1 MPGGK
6 YGAALSFRH
15 RRAAVMNISG
25 LRTSTPYHLRLVP
38 RSLIQV
44 RSKSTMYPR
53 TYGKFW
59 NPNNGITFASTTRDE
74 AAHLRVDMLRSLH
87 TTTPYASQVAEA
99 AEQDHETVVS
109 DDDALLFTASE
120 YQSASDTESPT
131 RHPPAVCVNTATRED
146 KGGADVKENVEP
158 AVPPITSLDFKMSVQ
173 DFREAQSA
181 EKDSAKSFWSYAL
194 YRGPSCDENERK
206 VKVHYCKSKQT
217 MERVCQYFVDD
228 KVLGFDLE
236 WSSDARKDA
245 GPKRNVSL
253 IQLANESRIALFHVA
268 LFSNDDLVAP
278 TFRKLMENADVKK
291 VGVAIKGD
299 CTRMRTHLGVD
310 TKGLVELS
318 HLYKLVKY
326 SGNGQVDLINKRLVT
341 LASLVDEHLGLPM
354 FKGADVRSSN
364 WSQPLNMSQIMCKF
378 FCRGLTKAYSLLRFH
393 LDSASD
399 AYAGFQLYHVL
410 EEKRERLDP
419 TPPRPHDAELNIPIQ
434 LANGQSTTAV
444 LSLKQVEAI
453 REGLQIEP
461 EGQSIAESIRA
472 APVVSPEQRQRD
484 PRVTAADEQ
493 LVKYRASIKTLR
505 ATPSAV
511 RAYYIWANNRDL
523 PPDAIAKLL
532 RDPPLQTYT
541 VVSYILEA
549 IKLEKLPFDKKR
561 LRNEILHLLPKEV
574 LQGRYKALMLEAHK
588 PDIVGTPSV
597 A

>member
-6 YGAALSFRH
+6 YGAALSFRN

-25 LRTSTPYHLRLVP
+25 RRTSTLYHLRSIP
-38 RSLIQV
+38 WSLIQI
-44 RSKSTMYPR
+44 RSKSAMYPPSSI
-53 TYGKFW
+53 KLW
-59 NPNNGITFASTTRDE
+59 NPNHGITFASTTRDE
-74 AAHLRVDMLRSLH
+74 ASHPRVDLLRSLH
-87 TTTPYASQVAEA
+87 TTPPYASQVAEA
-99 AEQDHETVVS
+99 AESDHETVVS
-109 DDDALLFTASE
+109 DDDALFFTASE
-120 YQSASDTESPT
+120 YQSASDTDSPT
-131 RHPPAVCVNTATRED
+131 PHPPVACVNSATRED
-146 KGGADVKENVEP
+146 KGGAEVRGNVEP
-158 AVPPITSLDFKMSVQ
+158 VEPPITSLDFKISVK

-194 YRGPSCDENERK
+194 YRGPSCDGSERK
-206 VKVHYCKSKQT
+206 VKVHYCRSKQT

-228 KVLGFDLE
+228 KVLGLDLE

-268 LFSNDDLVAP
+268 LFPNDDLVAP

-310 TKGLVELS
+310 TKGLGELS

-326 SGNGQVDLINKRLVT
+326 SGNGRVDLINKRLVT
-341 LASLVDEHLGLPM
+341 LASLVHEHLGLPL
-354 FKGADVRSSN
+354 FKGADVRSSD
-364 WSQPLNMSQIMCKF
+364 WSQPLNMSQLM
-378 FCRGLTKAYSLLRFH
+378 Y
-393 LDSASD
+393 SASD

-419 TPPRPHDAELNIPIQ
+419 TPPRPPDAELNKPIQ
-434 LANGQSTTAV
+434 LADGQFITAANDTAVAGDPDDRGSTAV

-453 REGLQIEP
+453 RESLQIEP

-472 APVVSPEQRQRD
+472 APIASPKQRQRD

-493 LVKYRASIKTLR
+493 LVNYRASVKTLR

-511 RAYYIWANNRDL
+511 RAYYIWANNGDL
-523 PPDAIAKLL
+523 PPDVIAKIL

-588 PDIVGTPSV
+588 PDIVDTPSV